1 MKLALRA
8 WITFSAVLLG
18 GLALCAWKIPAGY
31 LLNSIGDI
39 TQTILPMVLT
49 AVLAV
54 NAFRSTGRARAFW
67 ALAAGGAGLWAI
79 ANGLWTHYEV
89 FLRKPVPMPF
99 IGDVL
104 FFLHIVPFTAAI
116 TVRPHRAAS
125 NDRMQVGG
133 IDFLMLLTWW
143 VYLYLFLVIP
153 WQYVA
158 ADKAAYAF
166 NFNVLYTI
174 ENAILVAGCAFL
186 SRRTMSH
193 GWRSVYSH
201 LFGASALYLV
211 GSQLVNHAI
220 TRDVYHTGSAYDL
233 PLIAAMCWF
242 VATALYAQQ
251 LRLKPQ
257 EGAGTK
263 WHAMVIARFAML
275 ATLSM
280 PVIGAIGVFVH
291 RPANHLIVVF
301 RLCVTLGGM
310 FMLPLLLFIKQHLLD
325 RELVRLLRASE
336 HSLTMQKQLQAQLV
350 QSEKLSSLAYLVA
363 GAAHEIN
370 NPLTAILG
378 YSDLLQRDA
387 SLMPHARQFSTK
399 IGEQARR
406 TRELVSDLL
415 KFGRQVPASKVKMDL
430 NSIVANAVELRSL
443 DDHTGITIRQQL
455 DPTLPRISADPNQ
468 MLQVCFHIIGNAAE
482 ALTTV
487 GGGTIYIRTG
497 RQNGSAVLEFRD
509 TGPGVKDASK
519 IFDPFYTTKPVGQG
533 TGLGLSA
540 VYGII
545 REHGGLIT
553 CENVE
558 SGAVFKI
565 LLPLS
570 ADGAPVPDSSAALA
584 MSAAS
589 GC

>member
-8 WITFSAVLLG
+8 WLIFSAVLLG
-18 GLALCAWKIPAGY
+18 GLALCAWKMPAGY

-39 TQTILPMVLT
+39 TQTVLPIVLT
-49 AVLAV
+49 AVMAV
-54 NAFRSTGRARAFW
+54 NALRNSGRDRAFW
-67 ALAAGGAGLWAI
+67 MLAAGGAGLWAI

-89 FLRKPVPMPF
+89 FLRRPVPMPF

-116 TVRPHRAAS
+116 TVRPHRPAS
-125 NDRMQVGG
+125 DDRMQLGG
-133 IDFLMLLTWW
+133 VDFMMLLTWW

-153 WQYVA
+153 WQYVV
-158 ADKAAYAF
+158 ADKTAYAF

-174 ENAILVAGCAFL
+174 ENAILVGGCAFL
-186 SRRTMSH
+186 TLRTGRR
-193 GWRSVYSH
+193 WRRIYAH
-201 LFGASALYLV
+201 LFGASALYLL
-211 GSQLVNHAI
+211 GSQVVNNAI
-220 TRDVYHTGSAYDL
+220 TRNGYHTGSAYDL

-242 VATALYAQQ
+242 VATALYAQR
-251 LRLKPQ
+251 LRPRPEQ
-257 EGAGTK
+257 GTGTK
-263 WHAMVIARFAML
+263 WHAIVIARLAMA

-280 PVIGAIGVFVH
+280 PLIGVMGMFVH
-291 RPANHLIVVF
+291 RPAQHVVVVF

-406 TRELVSDLL
+406 TRELVGDLL
-415 KFGRQVPASKVKMDL
+415 KFGRQVPASKVRMDL

-443 DDHTGITIRQQL
+443 DDHSGITIRQHL
-455 DPTLPRISADPNQ
+455 DATLPRISADPNQ
-468 MLQVCFHIIGNAAE
+468 MLQVCFHIIGNAVE
-482 ALTTV
+482 ALTGV
-487 GGGTIYIRTG
+487 GGGTISIRTG

-553 CENVE
+553 CENIDG
-558 SGAVFKI
+558 GALFRI

-570 ADGAPVPDSSAALA
+570 ADAASAGESGSALA
-584 MSAAS
+584 MAAAS